1 MHFQVHH
8 QERDHNR
15 ITITW
20 TPNQQPANLLTNRFE
35 SHCRS
40 RRNESGLRIVR
51 PIFLMFAAASMV
63 WLASANPAVA
73 AQRVKAAIVV
83 DARSGQLLYR
93 WNIDTPIYPASLTKM
108 MTLYLAFEAVEKGH
122 LSMNQRLP
130 VSRHAARQPRVKL
143 GLRAGSTIKLRD
155 AIMSMIVRSSNDS
168 AVVVAEAISRTET
181 AFAQKMT
188 RKARELGMLNTTFR
202 NANGLPNRRQKSTAR
217 DISTLALALI
227 RHFPKHYTLFSAK
240 QFYWNGRKMTSTN
253 KLLRSYPG
261 VDGLKT
267 GYINASGYNLA
278 ASAVRNGRRLV
289 AVYIGGK
296 TGARRDAKVQKILGI
311 GFTRA
316 RQKAST
322 GQLVKIAPPPSRPD
336 SGNQTSTA
344 IAQLNLRL
352 VGTAN
357 AAPPPVPARTS
368 PPSPY
373 AVQVGAFSTVDRART
388 GARNAVTAAPGLLQN
403 RPVAIEEIPHRR
415 ASIYRARVL
424 DLSLNDARQT
434 CRELRLKSLDCLVVR
449 TQ

>member
-1 MHFQVHH
+1 MMASLGWLTSTV
-8 QERDHNR
+8 
-15 ITITW
+15 
-20 TPNQQPANLLTNRFE
+20 PA
-35 SHCRS
+35 
-40 RRNESGLRIVR
+40 
-51 PIFLMFAAASMV
+51 A
-63 WLASANPAVA
+63 A
-73 AQRVKAAIVV
+73 AQRVNAAIVV
-83 DARSGQLLYR
+83 DAATGQLLYR

-122 LSMNQRLP
+122 LSMEQRLP

-143 GLRAGSTIKLRD
+143 GLRAGSTIRLRD

-168 AVVVAEAISRTET
+168 AVVVAEAIARTET

-188 RKARELGMLNTTFR
+188 QKARQLGMLNTTFK

-217 DISTLALALI
+217 DISTLALSLI
-227 RHFPKHYTLFSAK
+227 RHFPKHYSLFSAK
-240 QFYWNGRKMTSTN
+240 QFYWKGRKLNSTN

-289 AVYIGGK
+289 AVYIGGR

-316 RQKAST
+316 RQKAKA
-322 GQLVKIAPPPSRPD
+322 GQLAKISPPPSRPETPM
-336 SGNQTSTA
+336 GAPTT
-344 IAQLNLRL
+344 IAKLNLRI

-357 AAPPPVPARTS
+357 AAPPPVPARVG
-368 PPSPY
+368 PQSPY
-373 AVQVGAFSTVDRART
+373 AVQVGAFSTPDRARS
-388 GARNAVTAAPGLLQN
+388 GARSAVKAVPSLLQN

-415 ASIYRARVL
+415 SSIYRARVL

-434 CRELRLKSLDCLVVR
+434 CRQLKLKSLDCLVVK